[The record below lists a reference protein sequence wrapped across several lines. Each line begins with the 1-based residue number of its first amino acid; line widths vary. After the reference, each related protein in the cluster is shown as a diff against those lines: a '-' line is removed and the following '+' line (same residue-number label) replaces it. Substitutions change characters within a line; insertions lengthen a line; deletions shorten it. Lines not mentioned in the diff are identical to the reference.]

1 MVSDLSIVS
10 MARIEMGVCLAL
22 RRTGGGT
29 YIATGTE

>member
-1 MVSDLSIVS
+1 MVLDLSIAS
-10 MARIEMGVCLAL
+10 MVMIEVGVCLAL